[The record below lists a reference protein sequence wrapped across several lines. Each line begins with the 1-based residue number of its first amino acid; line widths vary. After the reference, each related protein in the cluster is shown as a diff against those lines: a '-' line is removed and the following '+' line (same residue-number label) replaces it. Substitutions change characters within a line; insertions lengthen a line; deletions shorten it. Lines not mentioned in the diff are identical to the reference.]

1 MFENPRRGRQ
11 ARNFTTNVPKILDL
25 KSSSEQIF
33 SRKLS
38 LGVPEVLPSV
48 EAQLAGQ
55 LLEQHGVLVSPW
67 PLNGRLLSVSHNAKN
82 RTAQIVKI
90 GFRRTINHI
99 YIYICYSE
107 TVDNRVRIWRT
118 GRHSPTKNSQ
128 DRNTSPGF
136 LSDKENCQKTDRN

>member
-1 MFENPRRGRQ
+1 MFENDRRGRQ

-48 EAQLAGQ
+48 ETQLAGQ

-67 PLNGRLLSVSHNAKN
+67 PLNGRLLSVSHKAKN
-82 RTAQIVKI
+82 LTAQIVKI

-99 YIYICYSE
+99 YIYML
-107 TVDNRVRIWRT
+107 
-118 GRHSPTKNSQ
+118 Q
-128 DRNTSPGF
+128 
-136 LSDKENCQKTDRN
+136 